1 MHANNELG
9 TLLDMK
15 RVGGMC
21 REHGAYFH
29 SDTVQTMGHYAFDL
43 KELPVDFITCAAHKF
58 HGPKGVG
65 FLYVNSRIKTIPMIL
80 GGAQERNFR
89 GGTENLIGIVALSK
103 AFDLAYEDLLGH
115 QSHVQGLKT
124 YFIEKLQALVPD
136 VQFNG
141 RTEPDHSLYT
151 VLNVSFPPSEKSGML
166 LFVLDLKGV
175 ACSGGSACSS
185 GSNVGSHVLTGIGA
199 DPNRP
204 SIRFS
209 FSRYTT
215 KEELDFSLQVILE
228 SL

>member
-1 MHANNELG
+1 
-9 TLLDMK
+9 
-15 RVGGMC
+15 
-21 REHGAYFH
+21 
-29 SDTVQTMGHYAFDL
+29 
-43 KELPVDFITCAAHKF
+43 
-58 HGPKGVG
+58 
-65 FLYVNSRIKTIPMIL
+65 MIY

-89 GGTENLIGIVALSK
+89 GGTENLIGILGLSK
-103 AFDLAYEDLLGH
+103 AFDLAYHELEAH
-115 QSHVQGLKT
+115 QSYIQGLKS
-124 YFIEKLQALVPD
+124 YFKNELISNVPG

-141 RTEPDHSLYT
+141 CTAPEASLYT

-199 DPNRP
+199 DSRRP

-215 KEELDFSLQVILE
+215 REDIDFALAVIKDSL
-228 SL
+228 

>member
-1 MHANNELG
+1 
-9 TLLDMK
+9 
-15 RVGGMC
+15 
-21 REHGAYFH
+21 
-29 SDTVQTMGHYAFDL
+29 
-43 KELPVDFITCAAHKF
+43 
-58 HGPKGVG
+58 
-65 FLYVNSRIKTIPMIL
+65 
-80 GGAQERNFR
+80 
-89 GGTENLIGIVALSK
+89 
-103 AFDLAYEDLLGH
+103 
-115 QSHVQGLKT
+115 VQGLKT

-215 KEELDFSLQVILE
+215 QEELDFALNVIVNSL
-228 SL
+228 